1 MLPRR
6 KSVWCA
12 VFCACLFLGG
22 PVSAQRWDG
31 HEFAFCFVTDDGTTA
46 NEDWATV
53 GLTLGFRFTIAVNV
67 SSDVPGTGYLS
78 HQQIHDL
85 AMQGFEIAEHGSR
98 HGFGGL
104 GATCTV
110 PPRGSLMGYFLC
122 NDPPDLATR
131 MASLRGEID
140 RDSIATYCN
149 LPASSIRV
157 LAYPR
162 HLHGKALIDSLIAE
176 GYIGARTGG
185 RYDYLT
191 NSCGDFNVQAR
202 NGWDTGISLY
212 RVPVMRDDKGFFGD
226 HSASPPVHYT
236 YDQFLASAQP
246 LITSMRAAGG
256 IFVLFTHH
264 LGDDAGVNHYGVGGV
279 TAQDLSWIVDLVRS
293 NNGVVMTFGD
303 AVAYYR
309 ARTQMIG
316 IGGDYVWMPDIT
328 AVGDPPSAS
337 LSDLRIQPNPFNPRT
352 QVSFQ
357 LGARQRVRAAV
368 YDLQGRLVAVLQEG
382 ESGPGRQDLTWDG
395 RARDGRAVA
404 SGIYVLNVRAGGATL
419 TGRLVL
425 LR

>member
-1 MLPRR
+1 
-6 KSVWCA
+6 
-12 VFCACLFLGG
+12 
-22 PVSAQRWDG
+22 
-31 HEFAFCFVTDDGTTA
+31 
-46 NEDWATV
+46 
-53 GLTLGFRFTIAVNV
+53 
-67 SSDVPGTGYLS
+67 
-78 HQQIHDL
+78 
-85 AMQGFEIAEHGSR
+85 
-98 HGFGGL
+98 
-104 GATCTV
+104 
-110 PPRGSLMGYFLC
+110 MGYFLC
-122 NDPPDLATR
+122 TDPASQAAR
-131 MASLRGEID
+131 MASLRGEIS

-162 HLHGKALIDSLIAE
+162 HLHGKALIDSLISA

-202 NGWDTGISLY
+202 NGWNSGISLY
-212 RVPVMRDDKGFFGD
+212 RIPVMSDDAGFFGD
-226 HSASPPVHYT
+226 HSASPPVHKT
-236 YDQFLASAQP
+236 YEQFLAAAQP
-246 LITSMRAAGG
+246 FMNTMRTTGG

-264 LGDDAGVNHYGVGGV
+264 LGDDVGVNHYGSGGV
-279 TAQDLSWIVDLVRS
+279 TAQDLTWMVNLVRS
-293 NNGVVMTFGD
+293 NNGLVMTFGD

-309 ARTQMIG
+309 ARTHMVG

-328 AVGDPPSAS
+328 AVPNAADAQ

-368 YDLQGRLVAVLQEG
+368 YDLEGRLVAELQEG
-382 ESGPGRQDLTWDG
+382 EYGPGRQDCTWDG
-395 RARDGRAVA
+395 RARDGRAAA
-404 SGIYVLNVRAGGATL
+404 SGIYVLDVRAGGAVL